1 MPEATGRKMIRR
13 ISCLQVPFPS
23 CKDGHVLYFFFP
35 FYRLRRIFICLYGDS
50 MRKGKEKEVTEQ
62 EKITDTVRG
71 REAKNK
77 EN

>member
-1 MPEATGRKMIRR
+1 MKKRWAIKQELRGKGKI
-13 ISCLQVPFPS
+13 
-23 CKDGHVLYFFFP
+23 FFFP

-71 REAKNK
+71 REVKNK
-77 EN
+77 DTTKTTVG

>member
-1 MPEATGRKMIRR
+1 
-13 ISCLQVPFPS
+13 
-23 CKDGHVLYFFFP
+23 
-35 FYRLRRIFICLYGDS
+35 

>member
-1 MPEATGRKMIRR
+1 MSNRARAKRERQDI
-13 ISCLQVPFPS
+13 
-23 CKDGHVLYFFFP
+23 FFP